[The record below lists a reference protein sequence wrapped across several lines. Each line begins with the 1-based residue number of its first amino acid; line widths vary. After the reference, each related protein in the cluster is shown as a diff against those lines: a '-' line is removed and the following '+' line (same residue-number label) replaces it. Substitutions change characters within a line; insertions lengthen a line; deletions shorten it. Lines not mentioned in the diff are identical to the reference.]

1 LLAILAGPVVA
12 QDLPKLGK
20 LAAELRG
27 LSYQPVTAQVVSQK
41 ECSAYLL
48 KLLDAELEPRKTRVQ
63 EGFLQLLG
71 LLGERQS
78 MKAVLSE
85 LYTDQVRGLYDPAR
99 KRYLVVK
106 GGMASGEEAQAEAM
120 AAAMGMSMT
129 DMLTVHE
136 LGHAIQDQHFN
147 LTRISKSVADDA
159 DKSFAAQTLLEGD
172 ASVLMLDFAARS
184 MGLDPAALAGA
195 LDPSS
200 MATGGGS
207 GALARAPRYFRELL
221 SLPYTQGM
229 VFVSALK
236 RRGGWKAVDQAYASL
251 PASSEQVLHPEK
263 YLRDPP
269 RSVSLAKYPQQLGRY
284 KALGEDTAGEFTVK
298 MLEGGD
304 VAAAGWGGDRYRVY
318 VDGAKECAVWETVWD
333 SEKDAREFEA
343 LAKRL
348 RKARVERER
357 DRVTVW
363 LGDIP
368 Q

>member
-1 LLAILAGPVVA
+1 MVA
-12 QDLPKLGK
+12 QDLPRLGK
-20 LAAELRG
+20 MAAELRG
-27 LSYQPVTAQVVSQK
+27 LSYTPVAAQVVSQQ
-41 ECSAYLL
+41 ECAKYLL

-78 MKAVLSE
+78 MKAVLAE

-106 GGMASGEEAQAEAM
+106 GGSSGEEAQAEAM
-120 AAAMGMSMT
+120 AAAMGLSMT
-129 DMLTVHE
+129 DILAVHE

-147 LTRISKSVADDA
+147 LTRLAKSVADDA
-159 DKSFAAQTLLEGD
+159 DRSFAAQTLLEGD
-172 ASVLMLDFAARS
+172 ASVLMMDYAARA

-200 MATGGGS
+200 MAGGGS
-207 GALARAPRYFRELL
+207 GKLARAPRYFRELL
-221 SLPYTQGM
+221 TLPYGQGM
-229 VFVSALK
+229 VFVGALK
-236 RRGGWKAVDQAYASL
+236 RRGGWKAVDQAYAHL

-263 YLRDPP
+263 YLRDQP
-269 RSVSLAKYPQQLGRY
+269 RPVSLAKYPQQLGRF

-304 VAAAGWGGDRYRVY
+304 AAAAGWGGDRYRVY
-318 VDGAKECAVWETVWD
+318 VDGARECAVWETVWD
-333 SEKDAREFEA
+333 TENDAREFEA
-343 LAKRL
+343 LAAKL
-348 RKARVERER
+348 KKARVERER

-368 Q
+368 PGT